1 MPPRIPQATNA
12 LRVQSKASS
21 QSCPFARS
29 FTSTSV
35 QYKSPL
41 NQKKGVAVT
50 AKKGGNLRLKKKARV
65 RDSRP
70 PEPGERKAIR
80 KRIVISNTNA
90 LEVAGLG
97 ELNPTTMRRYTE
109 MYGQVMSLPAAV
121 QDQLRTVEAFK
132 VGQGWGFFRTPACLF
147 RQEAVQVAAWMDL
160 IQGRR
165 SSDLD
170 TIASSSSAKV
180 NVKQGGHV
188 RRLVIGERK
197 AGKSVLLLQAMSH
210 AFLREWI
217 VINIPEGNSCYPPKK
232 ITADSH

>member
-1 MPPRIPQATNA
+1 MPPRIPQAANA
-12 LRVQSKASS
+12 LRMQSKASS
-21 QSCPFARS
+21 QSCPYARS

-97 ELNPTTMRRYTE
+97 ELNTTNIRRYSDIQ
-109 MYGQVMSLPAAV
+109 GQVMSLPAAV

-147 RQEAVQVAAWMDL
+147 RDEAVQVAAWMDS
-160 IQGRR
+160 IQGRT
-165 SSDLD
+165 SDPW
-170 TIASSSSAKV
+170 TAPSMAKV
-180 NVKQGGHV
+180 EVKKGGNV
-188 RRLVIGERK
+188 RRLVVGERK

-210 AFLREWI
+210 AFLRDWI
-217 VINIPEGNSCYPPKK
+217 VINIPEG
-232 ITADSH
+232 AL